1 MEKLIS
7 EQIVDSILSQDNEA
21 FTDAFNAAI
30 AAKVSDALEVKKVE
44 IASSLITPEMAVEE
58 EVEQVEEAVRLFHP
72 GKKAIIKN
80 IDKHGFAGRENHPPT
95 DGSLNGHTIRI
106 TDYGDATGN
115 HGVSS
120 GFGGPRF
127 QAVRGKVLTGK
138 HKGRHFEFI
147 HHELEHAEGMQEEVE
162 QIDEGKYEDS
172 RTHWETNV
180 APVYKKHGLSPKF
193 AKAVD
198 AHVKIHGDSQ
208 VWNYHGS
215 AGGADPHWFD
225 SKKGKVKPL
234 RQKTGYEID
243 ESWEVSNEEAEQIDE
258 LKKSTLKSYVKKAN
272 REMKK
277 AYDYHQMGQ
286 GGRDGTDQNY
296 LKNAYPKA
304 LAKYDRRDAG
314 VEKAKQKLAKSDKK

>member
-7 EQIVDSILSQDNEA
+7 EQIVDSILSQDKEA
-21 FTDAFNAAI
+21 FVDAFNAAI

-58 EVEQVEEAVRLFHP
+58 EVEQVEEGAKEWKQAFKKVSSKNLNKDVAAVRSSVYRLD
-72 GKKAIIKN
+72 KATKS
-80 IDKHGFAGRENHPPT
+80 DDE
-95 DGSLNGHTIRI
+95 D
-106 TDYGDATGN
+106 D
-115 HGVSS
+115 
-120 GFGGPRF
+120 
-127 QAVRGKVLTGK
+127 
-138 HKGRHFEFI
+138 
-147 HHELEHAEGMQEEVE
+147 EEVK
-162 QIDEGKYEDS
+162 DKV
-172 RTHWETNV
+172 R
-180 APVYKKHGLSPKF
+180 
-193 AKAVD
+193 
-198 AHVKIHGDSQ
+198 
-208 VWNYHGS
+208 
-215 AGGADPHWFD
+215 
-225 SKKGKVKPL
+225 KGM
-234 RQKTGYEID
+234 
-243 ESWEVSNEEAEQIDE
+243 SEEAEQIDE

>member
-7 EQIVDSILSQDNEA
+7 EQIVDSILSQDKEA
-21 FTDAFNAAI
+21 FADAFNAAI

-58 EVEQVEEAVRLFHP
+58 EVEQVEEAFRLFHP
-72 GKKAIIKN
+72 GKKAIITN
-80 IDKHGFAGRENHPPT
+80 IDKHGFTGRDNHPPT

-106 TDYGDATGN
+106 TDYGDATGK
-115 HGVSS
+115 HGVTS
-120 GFGGPRF
+120 GLGGPRY
-127 QAVRGKVLTGK
+127 QAVRGKVLTGT
-138 HKGRHFEFI
+138 HKGKEFEFI
-147 HHELEHAEGMQEEVE
+147 QHELKHAE
-162 QIDEGKYEDS
+162 D
-172 RTHWETNV
+172 
-180 APVYKKHGLSPKF
+180 
-193 AKAVD
+193 
-198 AHVKIHGDSQ
+198 VK
-208 VWNYHGS
+208 
-215 AGGADPHWFD
+215 
-225 SKKGKVKPL
+225 
-234 RQKTGYEID
+234 
-243 ESWEVSNEEAEQIDE
+243 EEAEQIDE

>member
-7 EQIVDSILSQDNEA
+7 EQIVDSILSQDKEA
-21 FTDAFNAAI
+21 FADAFNAAI

-58 EVEQVEEAVRLFHP
+58 EVEQVEEAFRLFHP

-106 TDYGDATGN
+106 TDYGDATGK
-115 HGVSS
+115 HGVTS
-120 GFGGPRF
+120 GLGAPRY
-127 QAVRGKVLTGK
+127 QAVRGKVLTGT
-138 HKGRHFEFI
+138 HKGKEFEFI
-147 HHELEHAEGMQEEVE
+147 QHELKHAEDVKEEVE
-162 QIDEGKYEDS
+162 QVEEGAKEWKQAFKKVASKNLNKDVAAVRSSAYRLDKATKSDDEDDE
-172 RTHWETNV
+172 E
-180 APVYKKHGLSPKF
+180 
-193 AKAVD
+193 
-198 AHVKIHGDSQ
+198 VKDK
-208 VWNYHGS
+208 VR
-215 AGGADPHWFD
+215 
-225 SKKGKVKPL
+225 KGM
-234 RQKTGYEID
+234 
-243 ESWEVSNEEAEQIDE
+243 SEEAEQIDE

>member
-7 EQIVDSILSQDNEA
+7 EQIVDSILSQDKEA
-21 FTDAFNAAI
+21 FADAFNAAI

-58 EVEQVEEAVRLFHP
+58 EVEQVEEGAKEWKQAFKKVSSKNLNKDVAAVRSSAYRLD
-72 GKKAIIKN
+72 KATKS
-80 IDKHGFAGRENHPPT
+80 DDE
-95 DGSLNGHTIRI
+95 D
-106 TDYGDATGN
+106 D
-115 HGVSS
+115 
-120 GFGGPRF
+120 
-127 QAVRGKVLTGK
+127 
-138 HKGRHFEFI
+138 
-147 HHELEHAEGMQEEVE
+147 EEVK
-162 QIDEGKYEDS
+162 DKV
-172 RTHWETNV
+172 R
-180 APVYKKHGLSPKF
+180 
-193 AKAVD
+193 
-198 AHVKIHGDSQ
+198 
-208 VWNYHGS
+208 
-215 AGGADPHWFD
+215 
-225 SKKGKVKPL
+225 KGM
-234 RQKTGYEID
+234 
-243 ESWEVSNEEAEQIDE
+243 SEEAEQIDE